1 MGVVKESTTKRL
13 PCSQAGI
20 ANTTKR
26 LPCSQAGLTS
36 TTKRLPRSQV
46 GIASTTKRLPRSQVG
61 VTSTTKRLPRPQA
74 GITSTAK
81 RLPPSQAG
89 IASTTKCLP
98 RSQVGVTCTTKRL
111 PRSQVGVTSTTKCLP
126 RSQAGITNTT
136 KCLPRSQAGI
146 TSTTK
151 RLPPSQ
157 AGIAS
162 TTKCLPRSQVG
173 VTSTTKRLP
182 PSLTSGDCQHHQA
195 PASLPHKRGLPA
207 PPSASLPHKRGL
219 PAPPSAYLTHKW
231 ESPAPPSAS
240 LAHKR
245 ESPTP
250 PSASLPHKRGLPA
263 PPSACLPPSQAG
275 IASTT
280 KRLPPSQAGIASTT
294 KRLPH
299 SQVGVTSTTKRLP
312 RSQAGI
318 TNTTKRLPPS
328 QAGIASTTKRLP
340 CSQVGITNTTK
351 RLPPSQAGIAS
362 TTNHL
367 PRSQVGVTRNTKR
380 LPRSP
385 AGITGT
391 TKRLPRSPAGITKH
405 HQEPPSLT
413 SGTPAPPY
421 PPVPVIIPHAISL
434 MVTPSRGQDTDIMES
449 HASGISEMEPPI
461 GQDCVPRYDRP
472 PPVHNGADWKIILH
486 LPEIDTWIRSTSER
500 VRGLTQSVQEDPQ
513 SKHVDVHLMQL
524 KEICEDISD
533 HVEQIHAL
541 LDTEFSLKLLSYSVN
556 VIVDIHT
563 VQLLWHQLRVSV
575 LVLRERILQGLQDSN
590 GNYTR
595 QTDILQAFTK
605 EDQEDRLDALTE
617 VDGSGQ
623 LTIRCPPDYLS
634 LDCGITAYELSD
646 YSPREEDTP
655 PPPAKPLEDWTYSA
669 MQQEFPELVKGPGLL
684 SVVSNEEAP
693 LNTEMEKESA
703 HHQKEE
709 KGQQTLK
716 SFLSSEST
724 TPKRPLQE
732 GSDHGGDSPTRPSL
746 PKRGLFLNDM
756 TDLVK
761 SDSLTSVDMNLSLPV
776 CSTSPN
782 KHFSLSV
789 TAAYPADIPSSS
801 KSQVPEEN
809 DAAQN
814 IGELASQVPQCLDGK
829 SSPINSSHSHCS
841 TPNESQRDQQNN
853 ELLDSP
859 PKELGED
866 RWYGSDEFL
875 ALPSHLHQTDLLAL
889 RLGSLSQ
896 LVSPTPGEPQPSFR
910 DVEDWEISSGS
921 EVGPNSPRCFSPSTS
936 SDIASYTNG
945 SGRSTPHLSGSASS
959 GRQTKA
965 ALIQRLMWDIQ
976 RQDNDRHVWDRI
988 QGFVSKLDRF
998 IRWLQDAMEA
1008 TENWTPPQPET
1019 EALQL
1024 YLHTHLNFKQSV
1036 DSHCALKDAVLEEG
1050 QRLMEVLV
1058 SHRAGFQE
1066 MVQMIT
1072 AQWKELQK
1080 QIRRQHGWILSALD
1094 TIKAEIL
1101 QTDEAP
1107 EIMNEPQV
1115 NGDSASS
1122 VQAQREA
1129 LTKMSLQLSSTEY
1142 SENTHHSD
1150 PVPLKSS
1157 MRCDSVQEVESECM
1171 EFWDWLLDMEATVQN
1186 SLGLLVSEEQHLQM
1200 CKRCSVEMSLRED
1213 RMHALLRHLATLRKE
1228 GSVLPVIIQDKE
1240 EMIQEKWETLKR
1252 SLSEALSY
1260 SSPRPVLSPG
1270 SGGQVQQLEQRVKE
1284 LKSWLRDT
1292 ELALYNSSLRM
1303 DKEDNGGNKERLQR
1317 ELQQF
1322 QSLCSELRLRRRGV
1336 TSVLHLCHH
1345 LLNGQDQSP
1354 HHDPPN
1360 LQLLSVNLERRWE
1373 AIVMQ
1378 STQWQKRLQRELGD
1392 EHEMDLL
1399 VDPDWADLNN
1409 AGGEEALEWDET
1421 DITTEPV
1428 CDTEDNN
1435 QINADMLVSGGRC
1448 CSGQAVS
1455 DDTSQHSPFQTPVYQ
1470 VYSLHSM
1477 ERFETNI
1484 DLSPKEIKKLDSL
1497 AHLPLSLLQGCNFL
1511 SLPDLANGSPQAHH
1525 HTKMQMDSIGHSES
1539 ESGIASGEGVTAAN
1553 SEGCLSLDGEG
1564 PQGCQD
1570 QNEDVGHQIG
1580 SKGFGLGQVSRSK
1593 PQSPLM
1599 FQNTSQIQPQR
1610 LKTMSLE
1617 RTQRIIP
1624 HLCFQRTPGQ
1634 TNVNRTMLPA
1644 SSADH
1649 SPDDKVD
1656 FQDLIEFLSPE
1667 NSPSS
1672 SSSLESL
1679 SVPGEVLESPILKRS
1694 VSLESWPASYKS
1706 NEDLFSHQGSADITP
1721 GSDPGEE
1728 LSRRTLDLLKRL
1740 EDIECPSEQKMKR
1753 SFSDDITLRCSSR
1766 KQSFSGLHLS
1776 QDKESSGNEDVG
1788 SELTE
1793 LSSSEELSL
1802 RSEDMVVLKGRLGLL
1817 NSNVSFRKH
1826 LSRSLGGE
1834 EGEANLSMIV
1844 NVSCTSACTDEE
1856 DDSDLLSS
1864 STLTLTEEDEEEEIE
1879 EPNSSMGSEDE
1890 AGDGTELPLGSDFI
1904 RRELQA
1910 WIRPSFLLPRER
1922 RKMNRVLQDMAG
1934 TSNSE
1939 KILHNS
1945 IHKQKENNGNDKD
1958 LTPIPTTSGEEK
1970 NLSNLGLLVDDVEN
1984 GNVHSRIDT
1993 VKDNVIKINIPERS
2007 IKTGPYPSISITKT
2021 EKLHPPC
2028 MPALAYHKP
2037 RELGPSSNG
2046 KSNLRVTCDAVADV
2060 EMVDNSSVV
2069 PEKKQEAS
2077 SSTVLE
2083 LAKESLCS
2091 CHSSAHETSSS
2102 PDCTVQEFVKEIL
2115 DMTSNAL
2122 HRSSPQDGQ
2131 SQGTGAQ
2138 IREKVLEY
2146 SRRQLERGDFYSY
2159 LSLSSHDSDCGEL
2172 NGSATITQVPT
2183 EGYTEQE
2190 IEDMFEACTD
2200 DKKEDS
2206 VKDQMSHD
2214 VSGPSKLSTR
2224 QSRVIAPSVKCLPY
2238 STGNK
2243 NKVTTSGPQ
2252 AASRLSS
2259 QKLQDNSAATAK
2271 GSGKISSKKLSFTKE
2286 ARPEAKGKSSVKPT
2300 ISSLPI
2306 LHKRVRDP
2314 RPSAAGSSNL
2324 GTGQKRPLSGSKTHK
2339 DL

>member
-1 MGVVKESTTKRL
+1 M
-13 PCSQAGI
+13 
-20 ANTTKR
+20 
-26 LPCSQAGLTS
+26 
-36 TTKRLPRSQV
+36 
-46 GIASTTKRLPRSQVG
+46 
-61 VTSTTKRLPRPQA
+61 
-74 GITSTAK
+74 
-81 RLPPSQAG
+81 
-89 IASTTKCLP
+89 
-98 RSQVGVTCTTKRL
+98 
-111 PRSQVGVTSTTKCLP
+111 
-126 RSQAGITNTT
+126 
-136 KCLPRSQAGI
+136 
-146 TSTTK
+146 
-151 RLPPSQ
+151 
-157 AGIAS
+157 
-162 TTKCLPRSQVG
+162 
-173 VTSTTKRLP
+173 
-182 PSLTSGDCQHHQA
+182 
-195 PASLPHKRGLPA
+195 
-207 PPSASLPHKRGL
+207 
-219 PAPPSAYLTHKW
+219 
-231 ESPAPPSAS
+231 
-240 LAHKR
+240 
-245 ESPTP
+245 
-250 PSASLPHKRGLPA
+250 
-263 PPSACLPPSQAG
+263 
-275 IASTT
+275 
-280 KRLPPSQAGIASTT
+280 
-294 KRLPH
+294 
-299 SQVGVTSTTKRLP
+299 
-312 RSQAGI
+312 
-318 TNTTKRLPPS
+318 
-328 QAGIASTTKRLP
+328 
-340 CSQVGITNTTK
+340 
-351 RLPPSQAGIAS
+351 
-362 TTNHL
+362 
-367 PRSQVGVTRNTKR
+367 
-380 LPRSP
+380 
-385 AGITGT
+385 
-391 TKRLPRSPAGITKH
+391 
-405 HQEPPSLT
+405 
-413 SGTPAPPY
+413 
-421 PPVPVIIPHAISL
+421 SL
-434 MVTPSRGQDTDIMES
+434 MVTPSRAQDTDIMES
-449 HASGISEMEPPI
+449 HASGIGEMEQPI

-472 PPVHNGADWKIILH
+472 PPVHSGADWKIILH

-617 VDGSGQ
+617 VDGTGQ

-669 MQQEFPELVKGPGLL
+669 MQQEFPDLVKGPGLL
-684 SVVSNEEAP
+684 SVVSDKEAP
-693 LNTEMEKESA
+693 LNSTMEKQST
-703 HHQKEE
+703 HYQPEE

-756 TDLVK
+756 ADWVQ
-761 SDSLTSVDMNLSLPV
+761 SDSLTSIDMNSSLPV
-776 CSTSPN
+776 FPTSPN

-789 TAAYPADIPSSS
+789 TATYSANIPSS
-801 KSQVPEEN
+801 KSQVPEE
-809 DAAQN
+809 DDTAQN
-814 IGELASQVPQCLDGK
+814 MGEDASQVHQCLDGRA
-829 SSPINSSHSHCS
+829 SPINSSHSHCS
-841 TPNESQRDQQNN
+841 TPNESQQDHQNN
-853 ELLDSP
+853 RLLDSP
-859 PKELGED
+859 AKDLGTEN
-866 RWYGSDEFL
+866 WYGSDEFL

-921 EVGPNSPRCFSPSTS
+921 EVGPSSPRCLSPSTQ

-945 SGRSTPHLSGSASS
+945 SGRSTPHLNGSASS
-959 GRQTKA
+959 GRQNKA

-976 RQDNDRHVWDRI
+976 RQDNDRHVWERI

-1058 SHRAGFQE
+1058 SHKAGFQE

-1094 TIKAEIL
+1094 TIKADIL
-1101 QTDEAP
+1101 QTDETP
-1107 EIMNEPQV
+1107 EIMSEPQV
-1115 NGDSASS
+1115 NGDSSS
-1122 VQAQREA
+1122 SIQAQREA
-1129 LTKMSLQLSSTEY
+1129 LTKMSLQLNSTEY
-1142 SENTHHSD
+1142 SQNTHHSE
-1150 PVPLKSS
+1150 PIPLKSS
-1157 MRCDSVQEVESECM
+1157 MRCDSVPEVESECT

-1186 SLGLLVSEEQHLQM
+1186 SHGLLVSEEQHLQM

-1213 RMHALLRHLATLRKE
+1213 RMHALLRQLATLRKE
-1228 GSVLPVIIQDKE
+1228 GAMLPINIQDKE
-1240 EMIQEKWETLKR
+1240 EMIQEKWEMLKK

-1260 SSPRPVLSPG
+1260 STPRPVLSPG
-1270 SGGQVQQLEQRVKE
+1270 SGNLVQQLDQRVKE

-1292 ELALYNSSLRM
+1292 ELALYNSSLRV
-1303 DKEDNGGNKERLQR
+1303 DKEDNGGNEERLQG

-1336 TSVLHLCHH
+1336 ASVLRLCHH
-1345 LLNGQDQSP
+1345 LLNAQDQSP
-1354 HHDPPN
+1354 HHDSPN

-1378 STQWQKRLQRELGD
+1378 STQWQKRLQRELG
-1392 EHEMDLL
+1392 EEQEMDHL

-1409 AGGEEALEWDET
+1409 SGGEEALEWDET

-1428 CDTEDNN
+1428 CDTEDN
-1435 QINADMLVSGGRC
+1435 QQPSADMVRRC
-1448 CSGQAVS
+1448 CSRQVVP
-1455 DDTSQHSPFQTPVYQ
+1455 DDPHQPSPFQTPVYQ
-1470 VYSLHSM
+1470 VYSLHNM
-1477 ERFETNI
+1477 ERFDTNL
-1484 DLSPKEIKKLDSL
+1484 DLSLKENKKLDSL
-1497 AHLPLSLLQGCNFL
+1497 APLPLSLLQGCNFL
-1511 SLPDLANGSPQAHH
+1511 SLPDLANESPQAHRL
-1525 HTKMQMDSIGHSES
+1525 TKMQVDFSGHSES

-1570 QNEDVGHQIG
+1570 QNDDVGQIG
-1580 SKGFGLGQVSRSK
+1580 SKMVGLGQFSKSK
-1593 PQSPLM
+1593 PPTPLM
-1599 FQNTSQIQPQR
+1599 FQNTSQIQPNR
-1610 LKTMSLE
+1610 LKAMSLE
-1617 RTQRIIP
+1617 QNQRKVP
-1624 HLCFQRTPGQ
+1624 NLCFQRTPNQ
-1634 TNVNRTMLPA
+1634 TGVNRTMLPA
-1644 SSADH
+1644 SSSDH
-1649 SPDDKVD
+1649 SLEDKVD
-1656 FQDLIEFLSPE
+1656 FQDLIEVLSPE
-1667 NSPSS
+1667 NSQSS

-1679 SVPGEVLESPILKRS
+1679 SVPGEVLESPALKRS

-1706 NEDLFSHQGSADITP
+1706 NEDLFSQQGSADITP
-1721 GSDPGEE
+1721 GSEPGEE
-1728 LSRRTLDLLKRL
+1728 LSKRTLDLLKRL

-1753 SFSDDITLRCSSR
+1753 SLSDDITLRCSSR
-1766 KQSFSGLHLS
+1766 KPSVSGINLS
-1776 QDKESSGNEDVG
+1776 PDKESSGNEDIG

-1802 RSEDMVVLKGRLGLL
+1802 KSEDMIVLKGRLGLL
-1817 NSNVSFRKH
+1817 NSNASFRKH

-1864 STLTLTEEDEEEEIE
+1864 STLTLTEEEEEEEIE

-1890 AGDGTELPLGSDFI
+1890 AGDGTGLPLGSDFI

-1934 TSNSE
+1934 TSKSE
-1939 KILHNS
+1939 KILHSS
-1945 IHKQKENNGNDKD
+1945 IHKQKANNGNDKD
-1958 LTPIPTTSGEEK
+1958 LSKVPTTSREEK
-1970 NLSNLGLLVDDVEN
+1970 SLKNLGLLVDDVEN
-1984 GNVHSRIDT
+1984 GNVHSKVET
-1993 VKDNVIKINIPERS
+1993 VKDTE
-2007 IKTGPYPSISITKT
+2007 IKTNLSGKSKKIGPYPSISITKT

-2037 RELGPSSNG
+2037 RELGPSSNA

-2060 EMVDNSSVV
+2060 EMTDSSTLV
-2069 PEKKQEAS
+2069 PENRQDKSPTKGIES
-2077 SSTVLE
+2077 
-2083 LAKESLCS
+2083 AKEPSCS

-2102 PDCTVQEFVKEIL
+2102 PDCTVQDFVKEIL
-2115 DMTSNAL
+2115 GMTSNAL

-2131 SQGTGAQ
+2131 NQGTGAQ

-2172 NGSATITQVPT
+2172 NGSATTTEVPT

-2200 DKKEDS
+2200 DKKGISIKERLS
-2206 VKDQMSHD
+2206 QD
-2214 VSGPSKLSTR
+2214 VSGLSKLSARKTM
-2224 QSRVIAPSVKCLPY
+2224 VPGASVRCLPN
-2238 STGNK
+2238 STVIKNPL
-2243 NKVTTSGPQ
+2243 NKVPTSGPQ
-2252 AASRLSS
+2252 TTSRISS
-2259 QKLQDNSAATAK
+2259 QKFQDHLAANTK
-2271 GSGKISSKKLSFTKE
+2271 GAGKISSKKIPSMRETRSE
-2286 ARPEAKGKSSVKPT
+2286 PKGKSSIKPT
-2300 ISSLPI
+2300 VSSLPI
-2306 LHKRVRDP
+2306 LHKRVP
-2314 RPSAAGSSNL
+2314 RPSTASSSNL
-2324 GTGQKRPLSGSKTHK
+2324 GTGQKRSLSGSKTHK

>member
-1 MGVVKESTTKRL
+1 M
-13 PCSQAGI
+13 
-20 ANTTKR
+20 
-26 LPCSQAGLTS
+26 
-36 TTKRLPRSQV
+36 
-46 GIASTTKRLPRSQVG
+46 
-61 VTSTTKRLPRPQA
+61 
-74 GITSTAK
+74 
-81 RLPPSQAG
+81 
-89 IASTTKCLP
+89 
-98 RSQVGVTCTTKRL
+98 
-111 PRSQVGVTSTTKCLP
+111 
-126 RSQAGITNTT
+126 
-136 KCLPRSQAGI
+136 
-146 TSTTK
+146 
-151 RLPPSQ
+151 
-157 AGIAS
+157 
-162 TTKCLPRSQVG
+162 
-173 VTSTTKRLP
+173 
-182 PSLTSGDCQHHQA
+182 
-195 PASLPHKRGLPA
+195 
-207 PPSASLPHKRGL
+207 
-219 PAPPSAYLTHKW
+219 
-231 ESPAPPSAS
+231 
-240 LAHKR
+240 
-245 ESPTP
+245 
-250 PSASLPHKRGLPA
+250 
-263 PPSACLPPSQAG
+263 
-275 IASTT
+275 
-280 KRLPPSQAGIASTT
+280 
-294 KRLPH
+294 
-299 SQVGVTSTTKRLP
+299 
-312 RSQAGI
+312 
-318 TNTTKRLPPS
+318 
-328 QAGIASTTKRLP
+328 
-340 CSQVGITNTTK
+340 
-351 RLPPSQAGIAS
+351 
-362 TTNHL
+362 
-367 PRSQVGVTRNTKR
+367 
-380 LPRSP
+380 
-385 AGITGT
+385 
-391 TKRLPRSPAGITKH
+391 
-405 HQEPPSLT
+405 
-413 SGTPAPPY
+413 
-421 PPVPVIIPHAISL
+421 SL
-434 MVTPSRGQDTDIMES
+434 MVTPSRAQGIDIMES
-449 HASGISEMEPPI
+449 HASGIGEMEPPI
-461 GQDCVPRYDRP
+461 GQDCAPRYDRP
-472 PPVHNGADWKIILH
+472 PPVHSGADWKIILH

-500 VRGLTQSVQEDPQ
+500 VRGLTQSVHEDPQ

-684 SVVSNEEAP
+684 SVA
-693 LNTEMEKESA
+693 TEKEDPLDSA
-703 HHQKEE
+703 MENESLQHQLEE
-709 KGQQTLK
+709 TGQQTLK
-716 SFLSSEST
+716 AFLSSESS

-746 PKRGLFLNDM
+746 PKRGLFLNDL
-756 TDLVK
+756 TDWVQ
-761 SDSLTSVDMNLSLPV
+761 SDSLTSVDMNSSLPV
-776 CSTSPN
+776 CPTSPI

-789 TAAYPADIPSSS
+789 TATYSTNIPSSP
-801 KSQVPEEN
+801 KSQVPEEH
-809 DAAQN
+809 DMAQN
-814 IGELASQVPQCLDGK
+814 MGEDASQVHQCPDG
-829 SSPINSSHSHCS
+829 SASPINSSHSHCS
-841 TPNESQRDQQNN
+841 TPNESQRDLQNN
-853 ELLDSP
+853 RLPDSP
-859 PKELGED
+859 PQELGTD
-866 RWYGSDEFL
+866 SWYGSDEFL

-896 LVSPTPGEPQPSFR
+896 LVSPTPGEPHPSFR

-921 EVGPNSPRCFSPSTS
+921 EVGPSSPRCLSPSTQ

-945 SGRSTPHLSGSASS
+945 SGRSTPHLSGSGSS
-959 GRQTKA
+959 GRQNKA

-976 RQDNDRHVWDRI
+976 RQDNDRHVWDKI

-1094 TIKAEIL
+1094 TIKADIL
-1101 QTDEAP
+1101 QTDETP
-1107 EIMNEPQV
+1107 EIMSEPQV
-1115 NGDSASS
+1115 NGDSSS
-1122 VQAQREA
+1122 SLQAQREA

-1150 PVPLKSS
+1150 LVPLKSS
-1157 MRCDSVQEVESECM
+1157 MRCDSVQEVESECT

-1213 RMHALLRHLATLRKE
+1213 RKHALLRQLATLRKE
-1228 GSVLPVIIQDKE
+1228 GTGLPTSIQDKE
-1240 EMIQEKWETLKR
+1240 EMIQEKWDMLKM

-1260 SSPRPVLSPG
+1260 STPRPVLSPG
-1270 SGGQVQQLEQRVKE
+1270 SGNLVQQLDQRVKE

-1292 ELALYNSSLRM
+1292 ELALYNSSLRV
-1303 DKEDNGGNKERLQR
+1303 DKEDNGRTKEHLQR

-1322 QSLCSELRLRRRGV
+1322 QSLCSELQLRRRGV
-1336 TSVLHLCHH
+1336 ASVLRLCHH
-1345 LLNGQDQSP
+1345 LLNVPDPSP

-1378 STQWQKRLQRELGD
+1378 STQWQRRLQRELG
-1392 EHEMDLL
+1392 EEQEMDQL

-1409 AGGEEALEWDET
+1409 TGGEEALEWDET

-1428 CDTEDNN
+1428 CGTNENK
-1435 QINADMLVSGGRC
+1435 QLTADMLVSGERH
-1448 CSGQAVS
+1448 CSEQAVS
-1455 DDTSQHSPFQTPVYQ
+1455 DDTQPHSPIETPVYQ
-1470 VYSLHSM
+1470 VYSLHNM
-1477 ERFETNI
+1477 ERFEANI
-1484 DLSPKEIKKLDSL
+1484 HLSQRETKKLDSL
-1497 AHLPLSLLQGCNFL
+1497 PPLSLSLLQGCNFV
-1511 SLPDLANGSPQAHH
+1511 SLPDLANRSPQAHH
-1525 HTKMQMDSIGHSES
+1525 LTKMQMGSTGHSES

-1564 PQGCQD
+1564 SQGCQD
-1570 QNEDVGHQIG
+1570 QYDDVGQIG
-1580 SKGFGLGQVSRSK
+1580 SKGVGLGHFSKSK

-1599 FQNTSQIQPQR
+1599 FQNTSQIQPNR
-1610 LKTMSLE
+1610 LKARSLE
-1617 RTQRIIP
+1617 RTLTMVP
-1624 HLCFQRTPGQ
+1624 NLCFQRTPGQ
-1634 TNVNRTMLPA
+1634 TGVNRTMLPA

-1649 SPDDKVD
+1649 SPEDRVD
-1656 FQDLIEFLSPE
+1656 FQDLIEVLSPE

-1679 SVPGEVLESPILKRS
+1679 SVHCEALESSVLRRS

-1706 NEDLFSHQGSADITP
+1706 NEDLFSQQGSADNTP

-1728 LSRRTLDLLKRL
+1728 LSKRTLDLLKRL
-1740 EDIECPSEQKMKR
+1740 EDIECPSEQQKMKR

-1766 KQSFSGLHLS
+1766 KPSFSGLQLS
-1776 QDKESSGNEDVG
+1776 QDKESSGNEDIG

-1817 NSNVSFRKH
+1817 NSNASFRKH

-1864 STLTLTEEDEEEEIE
+1864 STLTLTEEEEEEEVE
-1879 EPNSSMGSEDE
+1879 EPNSSMGSDDE

-1934 TSNSE
+1934 TSKSE
-1939 KILHNS
+1939 KILHSS

-1958 LTPIPTTSGEEK
+1958 LTKVSTTSGEEK
-1970 NLSNLGLLVDDVEN
+1970 SVNNSGLLVDDVEN
-1984 GNVHSRIDT
+1984 GNVHSSVDI
-1993 VKDNVIKINIPERS
+1993 VKGNLFKRNLSERS

-2046 KSNLRVTCDAVADV
+2046 KSNLRVTREAVADV
-2060 EMVDNSSVV
+2060 EMIDSSSVV
-2069 PEKKQEAS
+2069 SERKEEAS

-2083 LAKESLCS
+2083 SANESSCS

-2115 DMTSNAL
+2115 GMTSNAL
-2122 HRSSPQDGQ
+2122 HKSSPQDGQ

-2172 NGSATITQVPT
+2172 NGSATNTQVPT

-2200 DKKEDS
+2200 DWKEDS
-2206 VKDQMSHD
+2206 VKELESQD
-2214 VSGPSKLSTR
+2214 VSGPSTLSARQTTTSSVKCFPNSTGIKNPQNKVPTSGSQATSKLSTQR
-2224 QSRVIAPSVKCLPY
+2224 
-2238 STGNK
+2238 
-2243 NKVTTSGPQ
+2243 
-2252 AASRLSS
+2252 
-2259 QKLQDNSAATAK
+2259 LQDHSAAAAK
-2271 GSGKISSKKLSFTKE
+2271 GAGKTSSKKLPFTRE
-2286 ARPEAKGKSSVKPT
+2286 TREEPKGKSSVKPT
-2300 ISSLPI
+2300 VSSLPI

-2314 RPSAAGSSNL
+2314 RPSTAGNSNL

>member
-1 MGVVKESTTKRL
+1 M
-13 PCSQAGI
+13 
-20 ANTTKR
+20 
-26 LPCSQAGLTS
+26 
-36 TTKRLPRSQV
+36 
-46 GIASTTKRLPRSQVG
+46 
-61 VTSTTKRLPRPQA
+61 
-74 GITSTAK
+74 
-81 RLPPSQAG
+81 
-89 IASTTKCLP
+89 
-98 RSQVGVTCTTKRL
+98 
-111 PRSQVGVTSTTKCLP
+111 
-126 RSQAGITNTT
+126 
-136 KCLPRSQAGI
+136 
-146 TSTTK
+146 
-151 RLPPSQ
+151 
-157 AGIAS
+157 
-162 TTKCLPRSQVG
+162 
-173 VTSTTKRLP
+173 
-182 PSLTSGDCQHHQA
+182 
-195 PASLPHKRGLPA
+195 
-207 PPSASLPHKRGL
+207 
-219 PAPPSAYLTHKW
+219 
-231 ESPAPPSAS
+231 
-240 LAHKR
+240 
-245 ESPTP
+245 
-250 PSASLPHKRGLPA
+250 
-263 PPSACLPPSQAG
+263 
-275 IASTT
+275 
-280 KRLPPSQAGIASTT
+280 
-294 KRLPH
+294 
-299 SQVGVTSTTKRLP
+299 
-312 RSQAGI
+312 
-318 TNTTKRLPPS
+318 
-328 QAGIASTTKRLP
+328 
-340 CSQVGITNTTK
+340 
-351 RLPPSQAGIAS
+351 
-362 TTNHL
+362 
-367 PRSQVGVTRNTKR
+367 
-380 LPRSP
+380 
-385 AGITGT
+385 
-391 TKRLPRSPAGITKH
+391 
-405 HQEPPSLT
+405 
-413 SGTPAPPY
+413 
-421 PPVPVIIPHAISL
+421 SL
-434 MVTPSRGQDTDIMES
+434 MVTPSRAQDRDIMES
-449 HASGISEMEPPI
+449 HASSIGEMEPPI
-461 GQDCVPRYDRP
+461 SQDCVPRYDRP
-472 PPVHNGADWKIILH
+472 PPVHTGADWKIILH

-669 MQQEFPELVKGPGLL
+669 MQQEFPDLVKGPGLL
-684 SVVSNEEAP
+684 SVVSDKEAS
-693 LNTEMEKESA
+693 LNSEMEKESA
-703 HHQKEE
+703 QHHLE
-709 KGQQTLK
+709 KTVQQTLK

-746 PKRGLFLNDM
+746 PKRALFLNDM
-756 TDLVK
+756 TDWVK
-761 SDSLTSVDMNLSLPV
+761 SDSLNSVDMNLSLPV

-789 TAAYPADIPSSS
+789 TATYSANIPSSP
-801 KSQVPEEN
+801 KSQVPKE
-809 DAAQN
+809 DDIAQN
-814 IGELASQVPQCLDGK
+814 IEELTSQVHQCLDGRV
-829 SSPINSSHSHCS
+829 SPINSTNSRCS

-853 ELLDSP
+853 RLLDSP
-859 PKELGED
+859 TQESGED

-921 EVGPNSPRCFSPSTS
+921 EVGPSSPRCLSPSTP
-936 SDIASYTNG
+936 SDIASYTDG
-945 SGRSTPHLSGSASS
+945 SERSTPHLSGSACT
-959 GRQTKA
+959 GKQNKA

-1094 TIKAEIL
+1094 TIKADIL
-1101 QTDEAP
+1101 QTDEMP
-1107 EIMNEPQV
+1107 EIMSEPQV
-1115 NGDSASS
+1115 NGDSSTS
-1122 VQAQREA
+1122 IQAQREA

-1142 SENTHHSD
+1142 SEITHHTD

-1200 CKRCSVEMSLRED
+1200 CKRCSVEISLRED
-1213 RMHALLRHLATLRKE
+1213 RMHALLRQLATLRKE
-1228 GSVLPVIIQDKE
+1228 GDVLPINIQDKE
-1240 EMIQEKWETLKR
+1240 EMIQEKWDMLKR

-1270 SGGQVQQLEQRVKE
+1270 SGSLVQQLDQRVKE

-1292 ELALYNSSLRM
+1292 ELALYNSSLRV
-1303 DKEDNGGNKERLQR
+1303 DKEDNGGSKEHLQR

-1336 TSVLHLCHH
+1336 TSVLRLCHH
-1345 LLNGQDQSP
+1345 LLNVQDQSP

-1378 STQWQKRLQRELGD
+1378 STQWQKRLQRELG
-1392 EHEMDLL
+1392 EEQEMDQL

-1428 CDTEDNN
+1428 CGTKENK
-1435 QINADMLVSGGRC
+1435 QFIADMFVSDGRC
-1448 CSGQAVS
+1448 CSRPAVS
-1455 DDTSQHSPFQTPVYQ
+1455 DDTHQHSPCQTPVYQ
-1470 VYSLHSM
+1470 VYSLHNM
-1477 ERFETNI
+1477 ERFQTNI
-1484 DLSPKEIKKLDSL
+1484 DLSPKETKKLDSL
-1497 AHLPLSLLQGCNFL
+1497 GPLPFSLLQGCSFL
-1511 SLPDLANGSPQAHH
+1511 SLPDLANGSPQTHH
-1525 HTKMQMDSIGHSES
+1525 LTKMQMDSSGHSES

-1553 SEGCLSLDGEG
+1553 SEGCLSVDGEG

-1570 QNEDVGHQIG
+1570 QNDDVCQIG
-1580 SKGFGLGQVSRSK
+1580 SKNVGLVQVPRSK

-1599 FQNTSQIQPQR
+1599 FQNTSQIQSNRP
-1610 LKTMSLE
+1610 KTMTLE
-1617 RTQRIIP
+1617 RTQRMVP
-1624 HLCFQRTPGQ
+1624 NLCFQRTPGQ
-1634 TNVNRTMLPA
+1634 ISVNRTMLQA

-1649 SPDDKVD
+1649 SPEDKVD
-1656 FQDLIEFLSPE
+1656 FQDLIEVLSIE
-1667 NSPSS
+1667 NSLSS

-1679 SVPGEVLESPILKRS
+1679 SVPGEAPESSILKRS

-1706 NEDLFSHQGSADITP
+1706 NEDLFSQQGSADITP

-1728 LSRRTLDLLKRL
+1728 LSKRTLDLLKRL

-1766 KQSFSGLHLS
+1766 KPSLSGLHLS
-1776 QDKESSGNEDVG
+1776 QDKESPANDIG

-1793 LSSSEELSL
+1793 LSSSDELSL
-1802 RSEDMVVLKGRLGLL
+1802 RSEDMVALKGRLGLL
-1817 NSNVSFRKH
+1817 NSNASFRKH
-1826 LSRSLGGE
+1826 LSRSLGG

-1864 STLTLTEEDEEEEIE
+1864 STLTLTEEEEEEEEEEIE
-1879 EPNSSMGSEDE
+1879 EPNSSMGSADE
-1890 AGDGTELPLGSDFI
+1890 AGDGSELPLGSDFI

-1934 TSNSE
+1934 TSKSE
-1939 KILHNS
+1939 KILHNYV
-1945 IHKQKENNGNDKD
+1945 HKHKENNGNDKD
-1958 LTPIPTTSGEEK
+1958 LTMGPTTSREEK
-1970 NLSNLGLLVDDVEN
+1970 SLNNSGFLVDDVEN
-1984 GNVHSRIDT
+1984 GNVDSRVDT
-1993 VKDNVIKINIPERS
+1993 LKDNVFKRNLPERK

-2060 EMVDNSSVV
+2060 EMIDNSLLV
-2069 PEKKQEAS
+2069 PEKNQEAS

-2083 LAKESLCS
+2083 LAKESSCS

-2122 HRSSPQDGQ
+2122 HRSSPQDG
-2131 SQGTGAQ
+2131 TGAQ

-2172 NGSATITQVPT
+2172 NGFATTTQVPT

-2200 DKKEDS
+2200 EKKEDS
-2206 VKDQMSHD
+2206 VKEQVSQD
-2214 VSGPSKLSTR
+2214 VSWPSKLSVR
-2224 QSRVIAPSVKCLPY
+2224 QPAVTAPSVKCLPN
-2238 STGNK
+2238 STGIKNPQ
-2243 NKVTTSGPQ
+2243 NKVPTSGPQ

-2259 QKLQDNSAATAK
+2259 QKLQDYPTAATK
-2271 GSGKISSKKLSFTKE
+2271 GAGKTSSKKLPFTRE
-2286 ARPEAKGKSSVKPT
+2286 TRPEPKGKSSVKPT
-2300 ISSLPI
+2300 VSSLPI

-2324 GTGQKRPLSGSKTHK
+2324 GTGQKRPLGGSKTHK